1 MAPADEGQLTPE
13 TEVTMKCLVV
23 SAVLVLCF
31 ASPSF
36 LYAQAVQGDH
46 AEVGA
51 FADYFR
57 LDRTEPNLNFAG
69 LGGRLAF
76 NLRPSVQIEGEMAYD
91 FDRSFTNTFTNGIT
105 EQLVPSK
112 THILHGLFG
121 PKFQTGSGPFRI
133 FVTGKAGF
141 ISFTTNNQNA
151 PAGFTSALGSVGNGN
166 ARFAVYPG
174 GGVEGFFGPVGLRLE
189 AGDEIYFDHGG
200 RNNLRVTFGPA
211 FRF

>member
-1 MAPADEGQLTPE
+1 
-13 TEVTMKCLVV
+13 MKCFVV

-36 LYAQAVQGDH
+36 MFAQALKGDH
-46 AEVGA
+46 VEVGA
-51 FADYFR
+51 FADYFHV
-57 LDRTEPNLNFAG
+57 DRTNPSLNYAG

-121 PKFQTGSGPFRI
+121 PKFQTGSGPFRV
-133 FVTGKAGF
+133 FVTGKVGL
-141 ISFTTNNQNA
+141 ISFTTNTQNA
-151 PAGFTSALGSVGNGN
+151 PQGFKSALGAVGNGN
-166 ARFAVYPG
+166 SKFALYPG
-174 GGVEGFFGPVGLRLE
+174 GGVEGFAGPFGLRLE
-189 AGDEIYFDHGG
+189 VGDDIYFDNGA
-200 RNNLRVTFGPA
+200 RNNFRVTFGPT